1 MNDEKSRGFLIKHIS
16 GVELGLL
23 FLRKYVIISF
33 RESVIYLCMK
43 IPNRQDIFIKE
54 RIKNG

>member
-1 MNDEKSRGFLIKHIS
+1 MNDEKSRGFLIKYIS

-23 FLRKYVIISF
+23 FLRKYVIISS
-33 RESVIYLCMK
+33 RESVISLCMK

>member
-1 MNDEKSRGFLIKHIS
+1 MNDEKSRGFLIKYIS

-23 FLRKYVIISF
+23 FLRKYVIISS
-33 RESVIYLCMK
+33 RESVINLCMK

>member
-1 MNDEKSRGFLIKHIS
+1 MNDEKSRGFLIKYIS

-43 IPNRQDIFIKE
+43 IPNRQDIF
-54 RIKNG
+54 

>member
-43 IPNRQDIFIKE
+43 IPNRQDIF
-54 RIKNG
+54 